1 MIRRRLLAAFAFL
14 ALVAVGLPAPA
25 AVSLLGQREVEEA
38 LTCQCG
44 CGLTVASCNHLECG
58 FAVPA
63 RKRIAEA
70 LAKGETGEQILEG
83 FKKEYGEKVLSS
95 PVLEGFNVM
104 AWIAPYLGILIA
116 GSLMFAFFRRR
127 ALQASPVPA
136 ATPDSRSGS
145 SSERTDARI
154 AQLRED
160 VEDLQR

>member
-1 MIRRRLLAAFAFL
+1 LIRRSLLAAFAAL
-14 ALVAVGLPAPA
+14 ALATVCLPVSA

-70 LAKGETGEQILEG
+70 LAKGETGDQILDG

-95 PVLEGFNVM
+95 PVPEGFNVM
-104 AWIAPYLGILIA
+104 AWIGPYLGIFLA
-116 GSLMFAFFRRR
+116 GSLMFVFFRRR
-127 ALQASPVPA
+127 AMQASIVPVS
-136 ATPDSRSGS
+136 TPGDSQ
-145 SSERTDARI
+145 ERTDARI